1 MRKFLILFFSC
12 EDEGRL
18 VDTRYARP
26 LKTDAMVPPIATG
39 SAFMPKEIELR
50 KFEVV
55 ENSQMGLRLNA
66 IFTLVHT
73 LAMDL

>member
-1 MRKFLILFFSC
+1 MRGDWL
-12 EDEGRL
+12 
-18 VDTRYARP
+18 DTRFART

-39 SAFMPKEIELR
+39 AAFMPNAIELR

-55 ENSQMGLRLNA
+55 EKSQMGLRLNA